1 MKKRYRTNYEKQI
14 DNALLAFTKWDH
26 QNIVDKFGLIADE
39 NYIYIKEFDILYRL
53 HKQDAEIEKSI
64 DGINYT
70 DDVNF
75 DESASIFDLFGYSKD
90 NLFLTGKWANIWN
103 VEKNIHV
110 GHASNSHF
118 YKKYE
123 TFYTGQIYRLN
134 AACEKLGGVKAE
146 YADTSYVIKAFDF
159 LPMMF
164 QFWDADDE
172 FPARIRI
179 LWDENIL
186 SYIRFETTFSLQFQL
201 LNRICETMDKSL

>member
-1 MKKRYRTNYEKQI
+1 MAKKFRTNYEKQI
-14 DNALLAFTKWDH
+14 DNALLAFTKWD
-26 QNIVDKFGLIADE
+26 QQKIVDKFGLKSDE
-39 NYIYIKEFDILYRL
+39 NYIYINELGVLYRL
-53 HKQDAEIEKSI
+53 HKTDATIEKSA

-70 DDVNF
+70 EDVNF

-90 NLFLTGKWANIWN
+90 TLFLTEKWANIWN

-123 TFYTGQIYRLN
+123 TFFTGQVGALN
-134 AACEKLGGVKAE
+134 KACEKLGGVKSE
-146 YADTSYVIKAFDF
+146 YADTSYIIEAFDF

-186 SYIRFETTFSLQFQL
+186 DYIRFETTFSLQFQL
-201 LNRICETMDKSL
+201 LNRICETMTDSK